1 MPQIPRTKRILSER
15 KNRMHGAY
23 TTCRATFVNGS
34 RIGIRQITTVAV
46 LPPIRR
52 DRLKQNEAAEAER
65 AAALVAD
72 FAVDSTVHLH
82 RRLKIFKMVRRHPR
96 SASATARSLKKTALA
111 LMVRAVF
118 LHVAAGEVDLA
129 GAPAPAA
136 RTAAAVAAVCK
147 ADLA

>member
-1 MPQIPRTKRILSER
+1 M
-15 KNRMHGAY
+15 
-23 TTCRATFVNGS
+23 NGS

-52 DRLKQNEAAEAER
+52 DRLKQNEAAEVVR
-65 AAALVAD
+65 
-72 FAVDSTVHLH
+72 AVDFEAAEADLTVHLH

-136 RTAAAVAAVCK
+136 RKAAAVAVCK